1 MKVITTLAVLGMAA
15 LFTGC
20 ASTSKV
26 EEMIA
31 TNQKDYT
38 DRLDSHEASIDVLKQ
53 SAMTSLEKSKA
64 NAAILEEI
72 RAELMEMNEQIKVN
86 KGFSEASKVMSAANT
101 VKVAELDERLT
112 ANTDAD
118 GATKERLME
127 IDKLYEGVMI
137 THYERIVEA
146 ATDAIELLKN
156 DGWVGSTN
164 APVAIDEPIE
174 IVAPAAVPTTNAPAD
189 IQGSASPAAE

>member
-1 MKVITTLAVLGMAA
+1 MKMTTTLAVLGLTA

-31 TNQKDYT
+31 ANQQDYT

-53 SAMTSLEKSKA
+53 SAMTSLEKSKE

-72 RAELMEMNEQIKVN
+72 RAELIEMNQQIKVN

-112 ANTDAD
+112 ANTEAD
-118 GATKERLME
+118 GVTKERLME

-137 THYERIVEA
+137 AHYERIVEA

-156 DGWVGSTN
+156 DGWAGSTN

-174 IVAPAAVPTTNAPAD
+174 IVAPAAVPATNAATTEEEVTTP
-189 IQGSASPAAE
+189 